1 MDCRHW
7 RADSPS
13 PHFILALEVF
23 QVASSEPDGAH
34 MKALPSNRSLKPSLV
49 LFNVVENP
57 RYLTMPVCLS
67 PTTLQFENGL
77 WPIPNQSI
85 ITLPRYF
92 FDAPRRRAHVPA
104 RGSDMQGRCTAPV
117 LIVFSITSRRGALC
131 SFLYCVSNG

>member
-1 MDCRHW
+1 MDCRHR

-67 PTTLQFENGL
+67 STTLQFENGL

-92 FDAPRRRAHVPA
+92 FDALRKRAQIPN
-104 RGSDMQGRCTAPV
+104 RGSVMPGRCTTPV
-117 LIVFSITSRRGALC
+117 LIVSALPAGAA
-131 SFLYCVSNG
+131 SGVMFLYCVSNG